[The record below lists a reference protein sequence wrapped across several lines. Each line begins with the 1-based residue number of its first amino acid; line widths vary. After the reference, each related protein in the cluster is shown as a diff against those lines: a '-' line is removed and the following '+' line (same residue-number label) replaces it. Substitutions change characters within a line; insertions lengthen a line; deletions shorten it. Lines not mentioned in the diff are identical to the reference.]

1 METDV
6 IYYAIIS
13 IVVSAAFFMMVKFF
27 MSRKLADLKGTQ
39 KLLGLISVIIIG
51 LELVF
56 LGMLFDLF
64 TIAASVIASAGVA
77 FALVSFALQ
86 NHLKNMVS
94 GIGLYLNKRIDI
106 GDILEIDGTVRE
118 IDSAFNHQ
126 LWFASTASLLNGTRH
141 NEVIIRVDE
150 EPDIACSFFC
160 SMAEDIIKGE

>member
-1 METDV
+1 
-6 IYYAIIS
+6 
-13 IVVSAAFFMMVKFF
+13 

-106 GDILEIDGTVRE
+106 GDILEIDGKKGTIIEFHLMKTIALTDDGEFMNIPNLKFNETV
-118 IDSAFNHQ
+118 ILISHKDKPSN
-126 LWFASTASLLNGTRH
+126 
-141 NEVIIRVDE
+141 
-150 EPDIACSFFC
+150 
-160 SMAEDIIKGE
+160 K

>member
-13 IVVSAAFFMMVKFF
+13 IVISATFFMMVKFF

-106 GDILEIDGTVRE
+106 GDILEIDGKKGTIIEFHLMKTIALTDDGEFMNIPNLKFNETV
-118 IDSAFNHQ
+118 ILISHKDKSSN
-126 LWFASTASLLNGTRH
+126 
-141 NEVIIRVDE
+141 
-150 EPDIACSFFC
+150 
-160 SMAEDIIKGE
+160 K

>member
-13 IVVSAAFFMMVKFF
+13 IVISATFFMMVKFF

-94 GIGLYLNKRIDI
+94 GIGLYLNKRIGI
-106 GDILEIDGTVRE
+106 GDILEIDGKKGTIIEFHLMKTIALTDDGEFMNIPNLKFNETV
-118 IDSAFNHQ
+118 ILISHKDKPSN
-126 LWFASTASLLNGTRH
+126 
-141 NEVIIRVDE
+141 
-150 EPDIACSFFC
+150 
-160 SMAEDIIKGE
+160 K

>member
-13 IVVSAAFFMMVKFF
+13 IVISATFFMMVKFF

-106 GDILEIDGTVRE
+106 GDILEIDGKKGTIIEFHLMKTIALTDDGEFMNIPNLKFNETV
-118 IDSAFNHQ
+118 ILISHKDKPSN
-126 LWFASTASLLNGTRH
+126 
-141 NEVIIRVDE
+141 
-150 EPDIACSFFC
+150 
-160 SMAEDIIKGE
+160 K

>member
-1 METDV
+1 
-6 IYYAIIS
+6 
-13 IVVSAAFFMMVKFF
+13 

-94 GIGLYLNKRIDI
+94 GIGLYLNKRIGI
-106 GDILEIDGTVRE
+106 GDILEIDGKKGTIIEFHLMKTIALTDDGEFMNIPNLKFNETV
-118 IDSAFNHQ
+118 ILISHKDKPSN
-126 LWFASTASLLNGTRH
+126 
-141 NEVIIRVDE
+141 
-150 EPDIACSFFC
+150 
-160 SMAEDIIKGE
+160 K